1 MEIFVLVYVYY
12 IYLLDMACE
21 IWGSRSNFAG
31 DLWLLV
37 YDIVL
42 FGE

>member
-12 IYLLDMACE
+12 IYLFYMACE
-21 IWGSRSNFAG
+21 IWGSCNDGAEDFC
-31 DLWLLV
+31 LLV
-37 YDIVL
+37 YDTVL

>member
-1 MEIFVLVYVYY
+1 MEIFVLVHVYY

-21 IWGSRSNFAG
+21 IWGPCNDVAEDFC
-31 DLWLLV
+31 LLI
-37 YDIVL
+37 YDAVL